1 VSVRRPAT
9 PVALAWA
16 AALAGLISIV
26 SALTPELADRA
37 DVVRGV
43 LPPGVPEA
51 ARTVALALGLGM
63 IFLSRGLARRKRRAW
78 WLAVALVVA
87 SAVAHLAK
95 GLDVE
100 EAAFHVVLL
109 VALLRG
115 RRHFVAPGDP
125 ATVVPLLQVTVALS
139 LAVPFLLVGVYDTDA
154 YSRRIEVAL
163 ALLVGALGFRA
174 LWLWLRPHAMSPA
187 LDGDRERA
195 AELVHAQG
203 RDSLCYFAL
212 RRDKSYF
219 FSPSGRSF
227 LAYRVV
233 GGTALVAGDPNG
245 APAKREERM
254 REFVRVAHAK
264 GWRVAIA
271 GASNEALEDYA
282 AIGFKSMYL
291 GDEAVVR
298 PATFSLDGRAI
309 RKVRQSVSRL
319 DKAGYTVRFLSTAA
333 ADDALRAELRS
344 VSEEWRGNWPER
356 GFTMAMDALFL
367 YPDTVLAVA
376 LSPDGHVGGFLQLVP
391 SPASEGYSLASMR
404 RRADTPNGLMEFLI
418 TETVAWAREHAVT
431 EVSLNFAVFADFL
444 RSGDDAGRF
453 AHAFRWLLLKADRL
467 FQVERLHSFNRK
479 FFPHWRRRYFCF
491 ERWGDLPL
499 AGLAYLQA
507 ESLLTP
513 PGPWV
518 RTRDL
523 AAQ

>member
-1 VSVRRPAT
+1 MRRPAT

-16 AALAGLISIV
+16 ATFAGLVSIV
-26 SALTPELADRA
+26 SALTPEFADRTRL
-37 DVVRGV
+37 VTGV

-63 IFLSRGLARRKRRAW
+63 VFLSRGLARRKRRAW
-78 WLAVALVVA
+78 WLAVAVVVA
-87 SAVAHLAK
+87 SAAAHLVK
-95 GLDVE
+95 GLDFE
-100 EAAFHVVLL
+100 EASIHLLLL
-109 VALLRG
+109 VALLRA

-125 ATVVPLLQVTVALS
+125 ATVVPLAQVGAALA
-139 LAVPFLLVGVYDTDA
+139 LAVPVLLIGVYDTDM
-154 YSRRIEVAL
+154 YSSRIEVAL
-163 ALLVGALGFRA
+163 ALLVGGLGFRA
-174 LWLWLRPHAMSPA
+174 LWLWLRPHAVTPP
-187 LDGDRERA
+187 GVEERERA
-195 AELVHAQG
+195 AELVQEHG
-203 RDSLCYFAL
+203 SDSLAYFAL

-227 LAYRVV
+227 IAYRVV
-233 GGTALVAGDPNG
+233 GGTALVAGDPIG
-245 APAKREERM
+245 DATERRELVQ
-254 REFVRVAHAK
+254 EFARIAHAK

-291 GDEAVVR
+291 GDEAVIH
-298 PATFSLDGRAI
+298 PSTFSLDGRAI

-319 DKAGYTVRFLSTAA
+319 EKNGYAVRVLSVAD
-333 ADDALRAELRS
+333 ADDALRAELRA

-356 GFTMAMDALFL
+356 GFTMAMDALFR

-376 LSPDGHVGGFLQLVP
+376 VGPDGRVGGFLQLVP

-404 RRADTPNGLMEFLI
+404 RRTDTPNGLMEFLI
-418 TETVAWAREHAVT
+418 TETIAWARRHAVT

-444 RSGDDAGRF
+444 RSGEDASRF
-453 AHAFRWLLLKADRL
+453 SRAVRWLLLKGDRL
-467 FQVERLHSFNRK
+467 FQLERLHSFNRK

-491 ERWGDLPL
+491 ERWVDLPL

-518 RTRDL
+518 KTPDL

>member
-1 VSVRRPAT
+1 VRRPAA
-9 PVALAWA
+9 PLALAWA
-16 AALAGLISIV
+16 ATLAGLVSIV
-26 SALTPELADRA
+26 SALTPEQADRLRA
-37 DVVRGV
+37 VHGI
-43 LPPGVPEA
+43 LPPGVPDA
-51 ARTVALALGLGM
+51 ARTIALSLGLAM
-63 IFLSRGLARRKRRAW
+63 IYLSRGLARRKRRAW
-78 WLAVALVVA
+78 LLAVVVVIA

-100 EAAFHVVLL
+100 EAAFHVLVL
-109 VALLRG
+109 VALVRG

-125 ATVVPLLQVTVALS
+125 ATIMPLVQVGVALVVS
-139 LAVPFLLVGVYDTDA
+139 GVALGFGLWDTDA
-154 YSRRIEVAL
+154 YSERIEVAL

-174 LWLWLRPHAMSPA
+174 LWLWLRPHTVAPTGR
-187 LDGDRERA
+187 DERERA
-195 AELVHAQG
+195 AELVQEHG
-203 RDSLCYFAL
+203 RDSLSYFSL

-227 LAYRVV
+227 LAYRVI
-233 GGTALVAGDPNG
+233 GRTALIAGDPIG
-245 APAKREERM
+245 EHGERADLM
-254 REFVRVAHAK
+254 REFVRVAHSK

-291 GDEAVVR
+291 GDEAVIQ

-319 DKAGYTVRFLSTAA
+319 EKSGYEVRVLATAD
-333 ADDALRAELRS
+333 ADESLRAELRA

-356 GFTMAMDALFL
+356 GFAMAMDAVFL

-376 LSPDGHVGGFLQLVP
+376 VAPDGGVGGFLQLVP

-404 RRADTPNGLMEFLI
+404 RRSDTPNGLMEFLI
-418 TETVAWAREHAVT
+418 TETVAWARAHAVT
-431 EVSLNFAVFADFL
+431 ELSLNFAVFADFL
-444 RSGDDAGRF
+444 RAEEG
-453 AHAFRWLLLKADRL
+453 AHWWTRAIRWTLLKADRL

-491 ERWGDLPL
+491 ERWSDLPL
-499 AGLAYLQA
+499 AGLAYLHA

-518 RTRDL
+518 KSPDL